1 MLQHINPFVKCTSLG
16 GQAGYTI
23 SRADGFRYLQEKGI
37 NGKYKSIVSNYVID
51 NGIGELYPGKQF
63 LNAVTRE
70 RRIKKSSSR
79 KLRALVFTRESVNIR
94 LRKKFDQGMQNLS
107 NKSVYTNKQYVYVC
121 VYICIYMYIYIYMC
135 MCMCMC
141 VCMCICMMCV
151 YDVCVCVY
159 V

>member
-16 GQAGYTI
+16 GQAGYAI

-70 RRIKKSSSR
+70 SRIKKSSSR
-79 KLRALVFTRESVNIR
+79 KLRALVFTRASVELKLKEKN
-94 LRKKFDQGMQNLS
+94 LDKGMQNLS
-107 NKSVYTNKQYVYVC
+107 NKSVYTNTQYVCMYVC
-121 VYICIYMYIYIYMC
+121 VY
-135 MCMCMC
+135 MCMC
-141 VCMCICMMCV
+141 VCMYI
-151 YDVCVCVY
+151 
-159 V
+159 